1 MKQQGEAAPVRLEKR
16 LNNNAVL
23 AVDSRGQEY
32 VVFGNG
38 ISFDIKK
45 NEIIPVDKIERIFC
59 QKEKTLLQQ
68 LIEEI
73 PQKYFDLAC
82 EIIEYI
88 EGNLETELSNLYYP
102 DGSHFFYQGT
112 GPKGNAPEKFHEVG
126 DQQVLSGRIQAEQE
140 DCRTAGR

>member
-68 LIEEI
+68 LIELVNTI
-73 PQKYFDLAC
+73 LQ
-82 EIIEYI
+82 
-88 EGNLETELSNLYYP
+88 
-102 DGSHFFYQGT
+102 
-112 GPKGNAPEKFHEVG
+112 
-126 DQQVLSGRIQAEQE
+126 
-140 DCRTAGR
+140 